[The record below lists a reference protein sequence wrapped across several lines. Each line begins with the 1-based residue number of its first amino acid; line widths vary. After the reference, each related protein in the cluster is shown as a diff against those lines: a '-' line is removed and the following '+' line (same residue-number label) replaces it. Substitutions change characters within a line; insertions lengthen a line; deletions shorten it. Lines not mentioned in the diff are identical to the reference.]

1 MIQNLTQLRK
11 VYVCLDM
18 SVCWLASA
26 EWKRQEGDTR
36 VSLGQPIPKLP
47 NPHQS
52 NGDLPILGTK
62 DRGQGREGC

>member
-1 MIQNLTQLRK
+1 
-11 VYVCLDM
+11 M

-26 EWKRQEGDTR
+26 EWKRREGDTR